1 MSLIENAVMTPLQ
14 AVGRIPDLIRSS
26 RSKSLVD
33 YTKSTRSEP
42 ITLISRELA
51 AYANIGDILQS
62 MVSIYSGFYLQS
74 IAIAVNVGR
83 VDVIRVL
90 DKVNPNRDP
99 IEAGGLWI
107 ESGLSTESYQLP
119 GLEATAK
126 SKPSLESFRDHDDTG
141 VVSRIDRNSIDALS
155 ASTSLAAGKVF
166 NVEISDQGQTASI
179 PVSVRLFVTPLEQ
192 DVLLNIL
199 SHASKDN
206 SIKERFYGI
215 KSGRLK
221 LIGDGVFALDLIRE
235 HRKTLM
241 KDKSG
246 QYDAILKRANKN
258 RMSGLLSLN
267 PSVATASNIA
277 VLSAQD
283 ARVLEGEIKGRLK
296 DFKVRSRIFD
306 NTYLMLMAVVDTDY
320 DMVTIYYNGIEQS
333 TQLSVRDVKNVNK
346 GNNMYV
352 AEITRLLML
361 GQAPR
366 Y

>member
-1 MSLIENAVMTPLQ
+1 MSLIDSVVMTPLQ
-14 AVGRIPDLIRSS
+14 VVGRIPDLIRSTK
-26 RSKSLVD
+26 SKSLVD

-42 ITLISRELA
+42 ITLVSRDLGT
-51 AYANIGDILQS
+51 YPNINDVMQS
-62 MVSIYSGFYLQS
+62 LVSIYSGFYLQS

-83 VDVIRVL
+83 VDVIRIL

-119 GLEATAK
+119 GLEAIEKA
-126 SKPSLESFRDHDDTG
+126 KPSLESFRDGEDNAVTANF
-141 VVSRIDRNSIDALS
+141 DRNSIDAIT
-155 ASTSLAAGKVF
+155 ASTNLAVGKVF
-166 NVEISDQGQTASI
+166 NVEISDQGQTATI
-179 PVSVRLFVTPLEQ
+179 PVSVRLFVTLIDQ

-199 SHASKDN
+199 GHASKDN
-206 SIKERFYGI
+206 SVKESFYGI
-215 KSGRLK
+215 KSGRRK
-221 LIGDGVFALDLIRE
+221 LISDGVFALDLIRE

-246 QYDAILKRANKN
+246 QYQAILKRANKN
-258 RMSGLLSLN
+258 RLSGVLSLN

-277 VLSAQD
+277 VISKAD
-283 ARVLEGEIKGRLK
+283 ARSLEGEIKGKLSDYK
-296 DFKVRSRIFD
+296 TRSRIFD
-306 NTYLMLMAVVDTDY
+306 NTYLMIMAVVDTDF
-320 DMVTIYYNGIEQS
+320 DMITIYYNGIEQA
-333 TQLSVRDVKNVNK
+333 TTLSARDLKTVNK
-346 GNNMYV
+346 GNNMDV

>member
-1 MSLIENAVMTPLQ
+1 MSIESVVLTPLQ
-14 AVGRIPDLIRSS
+14 AVGRLPELIRSG

-42 ITLISRELA
+42 ITLISRGLTTYHA
-51 AYANIGDILQS
+51 IGDIMQAT
-62 MVSIYSGFYLQS
+62 VSIYSGFYLQAIG
-74 IAIAVNVGR
+74 IACNVGR
-83 VDVIRVL
+83 VDVIRTL

-107 ESGLSTESYQLP
+107 ESGLSNESYQLP
-119 GLEATAK
+119 GLEATQRG
-126 SKPSLESFRDHDDTG
+126 KPSLESFRDGEDHEVTTRFERGMVDTIG
-141 VVSRIDRNSIDALS
+141 
-155 ASTSLAAGKVF
+155 ASSSLAAGKVF

-179 PVSVRLFVTPLEQ
+179 PVSVRLFVTPLDQ

-206 SIKERFYGI
+206 SVKERFYGI
-215 KSGRLK
+215 QSGRLK
-221 LIGDGVFALDLIRE
+221 MVNDGIFALDLIRE

-241 KDKSG
+241 KDRSN
-246 QYDAILKRANKN
+246 QYQAILKRANKN
-258 RMSGLLSLN
+258 RLSGVLSMN

-277 VLSAQD
+277 VLSQED
-283 ARVLEGEIKGRLK
+283 ARILEGQIAGKLK
-296 DFKVRSRIFD
+296 DFKVRTRIFD
-306 NTYLMLMAVVDTDY
+306 NTYLMLLIVVDTDY
-320 DMVTIYYNGIEQS
+320 DMATFYYNGIEMP

-346 GNNMYV
+346 GNNMDV
-352 AEITRLLML
+352 AEITRLLTL